1 VAYRT
6 GEKMRIRVLG
16 CYGAEFYQGGKI
28 PKRFNPSGFLFNKSV
43 LLDAGTI
50 CGALTLPELKT
61 LRYIFLSHA
70 HFDHIQSL
78 PFLAETLYG
87 KLSEPIVIVSIPE
100 VIGALQR
107 NFFNDT
113 LWPDFTRIPTA
124 KNPTLCYQTMEP
136 GKSMEVEGLRVTAIH
151 VSHIV
156 PTVGFIVE
164 DQKSAIVYSGDT
176 WETDKIWKAAAQLDR
191 DRLKAIFVESS
202 FPDQLSSLAKIS
214 GHLTPKLT
222 YREFQ
227 KIERPD
233 LPLYIY
239 HIKPPYLAE
248 VKKQIKALE
257 NQNIHLLEDG
267 QILNL

>member
-1 VAYRT
+1 
-6 GEKMRIRVLG
+6 MRIRVLG
-16 CYGAEFYQGGKI
+16 CYGAEFYQGGKT
-28 PKRFNPSGFLFNKSV
+28 PKRYNPSGFLFNKSV

-50 CGALTLPELKT
+50 CGALTLPELKA

-70 HFDHIQSL
+70 HFDHVQSL

-87 KLSEPIVIVSIPE
+87 KLERPIVVVGIPE
-100 VIGALQR
+100 VIEVLQR
-107 NFFNDT
+107 HFFNDA
-113 LWPDFTRIPTA
+113 LWPDFTRIPSE
-124 KNPTLCYQTMEP
+124 KSPTLAYQVMQP
-136 GKSMEVEGLRVTAIH
+136 GKPVEVEGLRVTAIQ

-164 DQKSAIVYSGDT
+164 GPKSAIVYSGDT
-176 WETDKIWKAAAQLDR
+176 WETSDIWKAAAHV

-202 FPDQLSSLAKIS
+202 FPDQLASLAKIS
-214 GHLTPKLT
+214 GHLTPEST

-227 KIERPD
+227 KLQRPD

-248 VKKQIKALE
+248 VQKQIKALNNE
-257 NQNIHLLEDG
+257 KIHPLQDG
-267 QILNL
+267 QILNLLENPQKSID